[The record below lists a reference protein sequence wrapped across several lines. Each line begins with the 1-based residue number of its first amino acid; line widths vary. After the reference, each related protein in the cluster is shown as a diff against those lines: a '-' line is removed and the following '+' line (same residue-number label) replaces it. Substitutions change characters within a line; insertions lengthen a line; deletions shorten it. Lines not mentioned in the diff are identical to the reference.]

1 MSLNDLNYDMLI
13 ENLGVLDD
21 WEERYKYILDL
32 GRLLPEFS
40 SDYKNESYIVRGC
53 VSQVWLKC
61 HKNTDVLSFDSD
73 SDSHLVRGLIAIV
86 MIIYSHQTAQKILE
100 IDFKNHF
107 EQMGLSEHLTPQRSN
122 GIFSV
127 VSKIKEYAQIHQ

>member
-32 GRLLPEFS
+32 GRLLPEFP
-40 SDYKNESYIVRGC
+40 SDYKNDSYIVRGC

-61 HKNTDVLSFDSD
+61 HKNNDILSFDSD

-86 MIIYSHQTAQKILE
+86 MIIYSHQTVQNILE
-100 IDFKNHF
+100 TDFKDYF

>member
-13 ENLGVLDD
+13 ENLEVLDD

-32 GRLLPEFS
+32 GRLLPDFP
-40 SDYKNESYIVRGC
+40 SDYKNDSYLVRGC

-61 HKNTDVLSFDSD
+61 YKQDNILSFDAD

-86 MIIYSHQTAQKILE
+86 MIIYSYQTAEKILV
-100 IDFKNHF
+100 IDFKSCF